1 MGFAQ
6 PERVATDATDGT
18 DWMVGGVKLMGGK
31 KMTETVGE
39 TKPRCKTLDGVP
51 CDMQGTLGLVCH

>member
-18 DWMVGGVKLMGGK
+18 DWMVGGVKLMEGK
-31 KMTETVGE
+31 KNDRDCGRDETSLQD
-39 TKPRCKTLDGVP
+39 T
-51 CDMQGTLGLVCH
+51 